1 MNSAP
6 NPQLDLAFQFIHQ
19 TNKHIFLTGKAG
31 TGKTTFLRQVRKESI
46 KRMAVVAPTGVAAIN
61 AEGVTIHSF
70 FQLPFGTFLPGQIR
84 EEMKKRKF
92 ARKKI
97 KLLKSLDLL
106 IIDEISMVRA
116 DVLDAIDEVLRRYRD
131 YTKPFGG
138 VQLLMIGDLH
148 QLPPVVKPE
157 DWQILKPHYDTVYFF
172 GSLALKKTEVIR
184 IELQHIYRQSDAVF
198 IELLNKIRGNRM
210 DEEVLKTLNSRY
222 QPDFRPGKDD
232 DYITLTSHN
241 RTSQQINA
249 EKLKEIAGPSFKYKA
264 TVSGDFP
271 PHTYPTEE
279 VLEFKL
285 GAQVMFVKNDLSGAA
300 AFYNGKIG
308 RITKILGEKVWV
320 QCPGDSDPI
329 EVLATDWHNR
339 KFTLNEETK
348 EVQEEL
354 IGTFHQLPLKLAWAI
369 TIHKSQGLTFE
380 RVIIDAQA
388 AFAHGQVYV
397 ALSRCKSF
405 EGIVLRT
412 EIKSSSVKTDTV
424 VRNYSQQTKDN
435 NPDEAQLAQAKRA
448 FQQEILRDLFSF
460 KVLRTRIDQLRRIVL
475 ENDQAMQGNIY
486 EASAILKS
494 KARDQVISFA
504 EKFAPQLEG
513 YLQQAQLPE
522 KNEALLE
529 RLSKASSYFLKQI
542 KEEIIPAVENIEILS
557 DNKAIAKKALQ
568 SIEDL
573 RKELAIKQASFT
585 AVEKQF
591 IPHNYIKAKV
601 NAELDFEKTPVKKSS
616 PRKSPKDASHPLLYE
631 LLNQWR
637 ADTSSE
643 QEVERYSVM
652 ATRSLLEIV
661 EVLPTSM
668 ASLKRVK
675 GIGKVRAEK
684 YGPAILEIVNQYC
697 QEHELPT
704 DQLQFS
710 TGKPPKPPKPDTKML
725 TFELYQTGKSIED
738 VAKARG
744 LASSTIAS
752 HLSHFVGT
760 GELDVFSFVDKAKVT
775 KIEAYFAKADNTS
788 FTEAKLA
795 LGDDISY
802 GDIRMVL
809 SYVKS
814 KEEPSDADSKQQEDD
829 VEE

>member
-31 TGKTTFLRQVRKESI
+31 TGKTTFLRQVRRESI

-61 AEGVTIHSF
+61 AEGVTIHSL

-84 EEMKKRKF
+84 EEMKKRRF

-131 YTKPFGG
+131 FTKPFGG

-157 DWQILKPHYDTVYFF
+157 DWQLLKAHYDTVYFF
-172 GSLALKKTEVIR
+172 GSLALKKTEVVR
-184 IELQHIYRQSDAVF
+184 IELQHIYRQSDSVF
-198 IELLNKIRGNRM
+198 IELLNKIRANRM
-210 DEEVLKTLNSRY
+210 DEEVLKALNSRY
-222 QPDFRPGKDD
+222 QPDFHPSDKD

-249 EKLKEIAGPSFKYKA
+249 EKLTEIAGPSFKYKA

-279 VLEFKL
+279 ILEFKL
-285 GAQVMFVKNDLSGAA
+285 GAQVMFVKNDISGAGA
-300 AFYNGKIG
+300 YYNGKIG
-308 RITKILGEKVWV
+308 RITKIVGEKVTV
-320 QCPGDSDPI
+320 QCPGDTEVI
-329 EVLATDWHNR
+329 EVFATEWHNR
-339 KFTLNEETK
+339 KYTLNEETK
-348 EVQEEL
+348 EVQEEI
-354 IGTFHQLPLKLAWAI
+354 IGSFSQLPLKLAWAI

-412 EIKSSSVKTDTV
+412 EINSSSVKTDRV
-424 VRNYSQQTKDN
+424 VRNYSQQTQDN
-435 NPDEAQLAQAKRA
+435 SPDQARLTQAKRSY
-448 FQQEILRDLFSF
+448 QQEILRDLFSF
-460 KVLRTRIDQLRRIVL
+460 KTLSTRIDQLRRIVL
-475 ENDQAMQGNIY
+475 ENDQALQGNIY
-486 EASAILKS
+486 DASAQLKS
-494 KARDQVISFA
+494 KARNQVIAFA
-504 EKFAPQLEG
+504 EKFAPQLES
-513 YLQQAQLPE
+513 YFQQADLPE
-522 KNEALLE
+522 ENQALLE
-529 RLSKASSYFLKQI
+529 RLGKASSYFLKQL

-557 DNKAIAKKALQ
+557 DNKAIKKKALQ
-568 SIEDL
+568 SIQDL
-573 RKELAIKQASFT
+573 QKELVIKQACFT
-585 AVEKQF
+585 ACEKEFVPQD
-591 IPHNYIKAKV
+591 YIKAKV
-601 NAELDFEKTPVKKSS
+601 NAALDFEKTPNKKSS
-616 PRKSPKDASHPLLYE
+616 PRRSPKDASHPLLYE

-637 ADTSSE
+637 ADTASE
-643 QEVERYSVM
+643 HEVERYAVM

-684 YGPAILEIVNQYC
+684 HGPAILEIVNQYC

-710 TGKPPKPPKPDTKML
+710 TGKAPKPPKPDTKML
-725 TFELYQTGKSIED
+725 TLELYKTGKSVED

-760 GELDVFSFVDKAKVT
+760 GELDVYSFVEQAKVAT
-775 KIEAYFAKADNTS
+775 ITAYFAKAETTS

-809 SYVKS
+809 SHVKS
-814 KEEPSDADSKQQEDD
+814 KEEKDSSDTAADKKE
-829 VEE
+829 